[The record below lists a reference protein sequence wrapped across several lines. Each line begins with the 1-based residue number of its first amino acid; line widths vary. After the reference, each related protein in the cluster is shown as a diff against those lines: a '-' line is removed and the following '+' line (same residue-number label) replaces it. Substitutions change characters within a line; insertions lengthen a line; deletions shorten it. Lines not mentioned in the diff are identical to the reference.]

1 MPATAASAYRDG
13 LSERSLRVSSRP
25 SGRWATTSVKVPPRS
40 TQNCQPFTSVSPM
53 SRCSGPEPEV
63 PFDDRSD
70 HIGVRHLGVR
80 PGAGIA

>member
-53 SRCSGPEPEV
+53 SRCSGPWAGDGALCRRSVRSYRRAGRRPV
-63 PFDDRSD
+63 ADR
-70 HIGVRHLGVR
+70 
-80 PGAGIA
+80 